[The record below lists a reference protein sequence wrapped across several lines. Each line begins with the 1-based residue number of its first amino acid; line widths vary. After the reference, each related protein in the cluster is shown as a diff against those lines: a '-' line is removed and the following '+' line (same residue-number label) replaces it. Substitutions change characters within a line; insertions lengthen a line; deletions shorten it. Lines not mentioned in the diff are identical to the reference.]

1 MAVNQNY
8 EIQFGV
14 SLTPA
19 INLAVDEG
27 AATKVMDTEV
37 KKSLGGSGTVGG
49 VDGLTVA
56 ASGADV
62 TGYSGGTASYLES
75 YNSGNGQDFA
85 GVSTGLC
92 GVFIKNTGFLYDA
105 GNLGDALTKTDS
117 NNPYDSTDGWA
128 ATDAVKVIAQKS
140 SGPTDE
146 DNVIALLYPGEAI
159 VLPRPPSTTTFNV
172 SSNSGT
178 TSIAV
183 EYAIIS

>member
-1 MAVNQNY
+1 MAVAQNY
-8 EIQFGV
+8 EVQFGV

-19 INLAVDEG
+19 INLSVDEG

-56 ASGADV
+56 ASGSDV
-62 TGYSGGTASYLES
+62 TGYTAGAASYLES

-85 GVSTGLC
+85 GVSPGA
-92 GVFIKNTGFLYDA
+92 VFVKNTGFEYSA
-105 GNLGDALTKTDS
+105 GKLGDALVKTDS

-128 ATDAVKVIAQKS
+128 ATDAIKVIAKKTS
-140 SGPTDE
+140 APSDE
-146 DNVIALLYPGEAI
+146 DNVIAVLYPGEAM
-159 VLPRPPSTTTFNV
+159 VLPRLPAATTINV

-178 TSIAV
+178 TSIAI
-183 EYAIIS
+183 EYAVIS